1 MQGPPYRLNAASAF
15 TIRSAPTSR
24 GLSVWID
31 RPVRVPGSTT
41 TAGKLKYRVTM
52 SRSAVV
58 EPGTTDEMT
67 TPVISFENERPVWS
81 RSPANS
87 TASSSAVRSVSVDRR
102 HWCSSSGPRNTP
114 STVFVFP
121 TFTASSTRRHLPD
134 RPSCHAGMR
143 PDIRPGRWSSGRGS
157 RSVSISRT
165 PPKRAATSA
174 RARPSIVGT
183 SSNVSSSTTAT

>member
-1 MQGPPYRLNAASAF
+1 MHGPPYRLYAASAF
-15 TIRSAPTSR
+15 TMRSAPTSR

-58 EPGTTDEMT
+58 DPGTTEEMT
-67 TPVISFENERPVWS
+67 TPVISLENESPVWS
-81 RSPANS
+81 RRPANS

-102 HWCSSSGPRNTP
+102 HWCSSSEPRNTP

-121 TFTASSTRRHLPD
+121 TFTASSTRRHLLD
-134 RPSCHAGMR
+134 RPSCHAATRRGIR
-143 PDIRPGRWSSGRGS
+143 QDPSGSGRSVFGSRRGEQQRVDQPYAAEAGGDERPGR
-157 RSVSISRT
+157 T
-165 PPKRAATSA
+165 
-174 RARPSIVGT
+174 
-183 SSNVSSSTTAT
+183 

>member
-1 MQGPPYRLNAASAF
+1 MQGPPYRLYAASAF
-15 TIRSAPTSR
+15 TMRSAPTSR

-31 RPVRVPGSTT
+31 RPVRVPGLTT

-58 EPGTTDEMT
+58 ELGTTEEMT
-67 TPVISFENERPVWS
+67 TPVIWLENESPVWS

-102 HWCSSSGPRNTP
+102 HWCSSSEPRNTP

-121 TFTASSTRRHLPD
+121 TFTASSTDVTSLTGHPAMPRRGTASV
-134 RPSCHAGMR
+134 RHA
-143 PDIRPGRWSSGRGS
+143 IRRRSPRGEQE
-157 RSVSISRT
+157 RVDQPHPAEAGGDER
-165 PPKRAATSA
+165 
-174 RARPSIVGT
+174 
-183 SSNVSSSTTAT
+183 